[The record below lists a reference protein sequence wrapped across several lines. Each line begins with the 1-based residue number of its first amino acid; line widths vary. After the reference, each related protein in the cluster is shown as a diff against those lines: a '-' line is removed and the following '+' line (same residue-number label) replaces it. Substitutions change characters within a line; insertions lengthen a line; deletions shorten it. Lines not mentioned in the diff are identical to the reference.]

1 MDNITRFHEG
11 IYLEKLFPTVIGI
24 ADCPF
29 INDIQ
34 TPYKEILKTIPS
46 DDDSELKYYQIS
58 QLYQLD

>member
-24 ADCPF
+24 ADCTF

-34 TPYKEILKTIPS
+34 NPYKEILKTIRTALNS
-46 DDDSELKYYQIS
+46 HT
-58 QLYQLD
+58 